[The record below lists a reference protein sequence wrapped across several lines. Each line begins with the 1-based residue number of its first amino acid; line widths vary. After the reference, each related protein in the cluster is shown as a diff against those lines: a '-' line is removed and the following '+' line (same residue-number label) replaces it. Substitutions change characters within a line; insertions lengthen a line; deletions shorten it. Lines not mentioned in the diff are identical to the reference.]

1 MLASLTAQ
9 PDPDRNR
16 VRLELSRSDSD
27 TVQRFWLTR
36 DQAWQHAQEVILAA
50 QQLTPEPEDQR

>member
-1 MLASLTAQ
+1 MLADLTAQ

-16 VRLELSRSDSD
+16 VRLELSRMDLD

-36 DQAWQHAQEVILAA
+36 DQAWTMA
-50 QQLTPEPEDQR
+50 QQLIRAAGQLLPEEEDQR